1 MAHFFTGLYY
11 FTWFQILIII
21 VTGGVVGQ
29 SLVSI
34 YDLIQA
40 IRHDRPIKPKIYM
53 LLPWLI
59 TSVIL
64 LLSPVYSSNLGSA
77 WMLIFAAIEI
87 LSAVLTRKIFE
98 HRQQDQA
105 DNSEQLNTEPVP
117 SDNDFTN
124 DYYYDGDHYEYNPGT
139 PRDITPDEP
148 QHSQAPV
155 SSQPAKLQAF
165 SSNQPVE
172 SRSSAAQ
179 VQAPVSASLQPA
191 STASQTQPA
200 VSSAA
205 SAASQP
211 ASQAADAAE
220 DDMDKLFDYN
230 ENTDAE
236 LAEEAKERQ
245 EKAQS
250 DQAEIAKR
258 LSEMEADHDKA
269 N

>member
-124 DYYYDGDHYEYNPGT
+124 DYYYDGDHYEYNPGM

-165 SSNQPVE
+165 SSNQPIE

-179 VQAPVSASLQPA
+179 AQAPVSASLQPA
-191 STASQTQPA
+191 ST
-200 VSSAA
+200 A

-220 DDMDKLFDYN
+220 DEMDKLFDYN

>member
-64 LLSPVYSSNLGSA
+64 LLSSVYSSNLGSA

-98 HRQQDQA
+98 HHQQDQV
-105 DNSEQLNTEPVP
+105 DNGEQLNAEPVP

-124 DYYYDGDHYEYNPGT
+124 DYYYDGNHYEYNPGM
-139 PRDITPDEP
+139 PQDVVSDEP
-148 QHSQAPV
+148 QHSQEPASSQPVKSQAPSSSSQPV
-155 SSQPAKLQAF
+155 ESQASAVQTPVSTSSQPASSSSQA
-165 SSNQPVE
+165 Q
-172 SRSSAAQ
+172 SAA
-179 VQAPVSASLQPA
+179 A
-191 STASQTQPA
+191 
-200 VSSAA
+200 SAA
-205 SAASQP
+205 SAANQP
-211 ASQAADAAE
+211 VNQAAESVE
-220 DDMDKLFDYN
+220 DEMDKLFDYN

-236 LAEEAKERQ
+236 LAKEAKERQ

-250 DQAEIAKR
+250 DQAKIAKR

>member
-40 IRHDRPIKPKIYM
+40 IRHQQPIKPKIYI
-53 LLPWLI
+53 LLPWLVVSI
-59 TSVIL
+59 IL

-77 WMLIFAAIEI
+77 WMLIFAVIEI
-87 LSAVLTRKIFE
+87 LAAVLTRKIFN
-98 HRQQDQA
+98 HHQQMRS
-105 DNSEQLNTEPVP
+105 DNEEQLNTEPVP

-124 DYYYDGDHYEYNPGT
+124 NYYNDGDHYDYNPGASQNT
-139 PRDITPDEP
+139 VSEEP
-148 QHSQAPV
+148 QRSQEPASSQPVKSQAPSSSSQPV
-155 SSQPAKLQAF
+155 ESQVSATQTPISTSSQPA
-165 SSNQPVE
+165 
-172 SRSSAAQ
+172 SAAS
-179 VQAPVSASLQPA
+179 QA
-191 STASQTQPA
+191 QPA
-200 VSSAA
+200 VSSAV

-211 ASQAADAAE
+211 VSQATESEE
-220 DDMDKLFDYN
+220 DEMDKLFEYN
-230 ENTDAE
+230 ENTDTE
-236 LAEEAKERQ
+236 LAEEARERQ

-250 DQAEIAKR
+250 DRAKIAKR